1 MGIRSTTIASSDFP
15 SGYTFASSLSMLLLD
30 SIVWGFTTWYLN
42 RLLAGDYGVGL
53 PWYFPFTRQYWCPK
67 KSIASDTA
75 SAIGDVPA
83 PAEEMSKATKK
94 QRLVHIHSLRKSF
107 GNKTAV
113 DGLNLSMYSGQITSL
128 LGHNGAGAIEYP
140 LYLQCIVLILAKV
153 HLHSCQAKRR
163 Q

>member
-1 MGIRSTTIASSDFP
+1 
-15 SGYTFASSLSMLLLD
+15 MLLLD

-75 SAIGDVPA
+75 SAIGDLPA